1 VTASREWLG
10 RVPGNRVKEEYPTCT
25 LKLTGGLAKCEI
37 AAFLGEDKAVEVALL
52 IARDLSVGNRRPGA
66 SRFYA
71 TRKNVAFLVVG
82 RANI

>member
-1 VTASREWLG
+1 MAAASSDF
-10 RVPGNRVKEEYPTCT
+10 K
-25 LKLTGGLAKCEI
+25 AI
-37 AAFLGEDKAVEVALL
+37 AAQKRLLPDSKYRNLPLENALL

-66 SRFYA
+66 SRFFA